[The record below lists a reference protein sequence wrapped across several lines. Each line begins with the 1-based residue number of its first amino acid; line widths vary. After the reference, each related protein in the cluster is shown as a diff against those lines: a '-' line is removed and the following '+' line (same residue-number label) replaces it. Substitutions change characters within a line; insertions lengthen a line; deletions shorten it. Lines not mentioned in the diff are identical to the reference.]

1 MPASLFFYDLETTG
15 VNPRDGRVMQF
26 AGQRTDLFLKP
37 VGEPVNE
44 LIKLTDEILPEPDAI
59 FITGITPQKTIA
71 EGRTEAD
78 FLKLFKSQVAQPGT
92 IFVGFNSVRFD
103 DEFMRF
109 MHYRNFYDAYEWEW
123 KDNRG
128 RWDLLDAL
136 RMTRALRPDGIKW
149 PVDSTGKAT
158 NRLELMTSLNKLEHA
173 DAHDALS
180 DVMATIALAR
190 LLRNKQTKLFDY
202 LLSMRDKRDVAKLV
216 NAGQPFVY
224 TSGKYPAEFQKTAV
238 VAKVADHP
246 QQAGAALVY
255 DLRHNPSQYFAMT
268 PDQLADLWRYKKD
281 DPTPRLP
288 VKTMRFNRCPAVAPL
303 GVLDQASQERLQIDL
318 VGVQEHLKLLQQAGA
333 EFVNKLQKAVEI
345 LNQEQQTRMLSNP
358 QDVDGQLYDGF
369 VDDADKVTMR
379 AVVAAE
385 PEDLSQFADN
395 LHDQRL
401 KELLP
406 LYKARN
412 FPSQLSNEERGAWE
426 AFRTARLTDGGAG
439 SRLSKY
445 MKRLAE
451 LAKTPALTTNQS
463 FLLEELQLY
472 AESIMPDPENQ
483 G

>member
-1 MPASLFFYDLETTG
+1 
-15 VNPRDGRVMQF
+15 
-26 AGQRTDLFLKP
+26 
-37 VGEPVNE
+37 
-44 LIKLTDEILPEPDAI
+44 
-59 FITGITPQKTIA
+59 
-71 EGRTEAD
+71 
-78 FLKLFKSQVAQPGT
+78 
-92 IFVGFNSVRFD
+92 
-103 DEFMRF
+103 
-109 MHYRNFYDAYEWEW
+109 
-123 KDNRG
+123 
-128 RWDLLDAL
+128 
-136 RMTRALRPDGIKW
+136 
-149 PVDSTGKAT
+149 
-158 NRLELMTSLNKLEHA
+158 
-173 DAHDALS
+173 
-180 DVMATIALAR
+180 MATIALAR

-224 TSGKYPAEFQKTAV
+224 TSGKYPTEFQKTAV

>member
-1 MPASLFFYDLETTG
+1 
-15 VNPRDGRVMQF
+15 
-26 AGQRTDLFLKP
+26 
-37 VGEPVNE
+37 
-44 LIKLTDEILPEPDAI
+44 
-59 FITGITPQKTIA
+59 
-71 EGRTEAD
+71 
-78 FLKLFKSQVAQPGT
+78 
-92 IFVGFNSVRFD
+92 
-103 DEFMRF
+103 
-109 MHYRNFYDAYEWEW
+109 
-123 KDNRG
+123 
-128 RWDLLDAL
+128 
-136 RMTRALRPDGIKW
+136 
-149 PVDSTGKAT
+149 
-158 NRLELMTSLNKLEHA
+158 
-173 DAHDALS
+173 
-180 DVMATIALAR
+180 
-190 LLRNKQTKLFDY
+190 
-202 LLSMRDKRDVAKLV
+202 
-216 NAGQPFVY
+216 
-224 TSGKYPAEFQKTAV
+224 
-238 VAKVADHP
+238 
-246 QQAGAALVY
+246 
-255 DLRHNPSQYFAMT
+255 
-268 PDQLADLWRYKKD
+268 
-281 DPTPRLP
+281 
-288 VKTMRFNRCPAVAPL
+288 MRFNRCPAVAPL

-385 PEDLSQFADN
+385 PEDLSQFDDN